1 MVLEVIL
8 KELRENFHTIRFYLI
23 LVLTIALFA
32 VSGIIFSG
40 HSKQKI
46 ADYRSCISEN
56 ESLLNEKSKNLCQLA
71 VSRQNIFK
79 RMNPLEFLSEANEK
93 YLPNKFQADIYVL
106 DFPEVEGRG
115 NLLLR
120 EFSHI
125 DWEFIVSIVLSFL
138 AFVLG
143 YDAVCGEKEQKTL
156 SLIFSNSVKTSHV
169 FLGKFLG
176 LLFSLLIPFLIGS
189 IISLLITG
197 LGKNISIEYAKV
209 AIFVFVSLIYLSLFM
224 LIGITVSLIFSQSIT
239 SAVTLL
245 FIWILTAFIIPASG
259 NLIAHNVYP
268 IPARAQIEKKMGRTQ
283 DELFERYSKTD
294 KNAFTWEGDP
304 FKPYVHIRNQ
314 YLREWLNV
322 RNQIFDDYLNQ
333 MVQQV
338 ERTRTVTKTS
348 PFSIFRSLVE
358 EIAGTGVN
366 RFRNFYDQV
375 NRYREQLYSFV
386 EAKDKLDPKSPHFVP
401 LAYEMNTGISTLPVE
416 FSSVPKFEEKLP
428 SIKDNL
434 RRIIIDS
441 AILVFLCIL
450 FFYLGYFLFVR
461 YDKR

>member
-1 MVLEVIL
+1 MVLEVIF
-8 KELRENFHTIRFYLI
+8 KELRENFHTVRFYLI
-23 LVLTIALFA
+23 LLLTIALFI
-32 VSGIIFSG
+32 VSGIIFSSN
-40 HSKQKI
+40 SKQKV
-46 ADYRSCISEN
+46 ADYRSGVSEN
-56 ESLLNEKSKNLCQLA
+56 ESLLNEKSKNLCELA
-71 VSRQNIFK
+71 EFRQNLLK
-79 RMNPLEFLSEANEK
+79 RTNSLELISEADEK

-115 NLLLR
+115 NLLLK

-125 DWEFIVSIVLSFL
+125 DWEFIVGIVLSFL

-176 LLFSLLIPFLIGS
+176 LLISLLIPFLLGS

-197 LGKNISIEYAKV
+197 SGKNFSIDYGKV
-209 AIFVFVSLIYLSLFM
+209 AIFVFVSFIYLSLFM
-224 LIGITVSLIFSQSIT
+224 LIGITVSSIFSQSII
-239 SAVTLL
+239 SAVTCL
-245 FIWILTAFIIPASG
+245 FIWILSAFIIPASG
-259 NLIAHNVYP
+259 SLIAHNVYP
-268 IPARAQIEKKMGRTQ
+268 IPTRAQIQQKMDRTQ
-283 DELFERYSKTD
+283 NELFNKYSKM
-294 KNAFTWEGDP
+294 KNAFRWEGDP
-304 FKPYVHIRNQ
+304 FKPYVHIRVQ
-314 YLREWLNV
+314 YIREWLNV

-333 MVQQV
+333 MVRQV
-338 ERTRTVTKTS
+338 EKTRTVIKIS
-348 PFSIFRSLVE
+348 PVSIFRSLVE

-375 NRYREQLYSFV
+375 NRYREQLYLFV
-386 EAKDKLDPKSPHFVP
+386 ETKDKLDPKSPHFVP

-416 FSSVPKFEEKLP
+416 FSSIPKFEEKLP

-434 RRIIIDS
+434 KRIIMDS
-441 AILVFLCIL
+441 AILIFLSVL